1 MWQSISSH
9 NVYGLYRRA
18 SEFFNRDCQPEWKKN
33 NSELKTV
40 VVHIPEL

>member
-1 MWQSISSH
+1 MWESISPH
-9 NVYGLYRRA
+9 NVYELYRRA
-18 SEFFNRDCQPEWKKN
+18 SGFFNRDWQPDWKN